1 MDIFTQQIQDD
12 SFTIENF
19 QNILF
24 LLKEL
29 LGFKARQWKQET
41 INQELDNTLKGM
53 SKKTPRINVVNVKQK
68 I

>member
-41 INQELDNTLKGM
+41 INQELDNTLNGM